1 MCFQIG
7 DYILTPEICVER
19 KSISDLIG
27 SLNSGR
33 LYTQCV
39 QMSRFYAKPIL
50 LIEFDQNKPFHLQ
63 GHFVLSGES
72 TSNVDIT
79 QKLQLLT
86 IHFPKLRLVWSP
98 SPYATAQLFDEL
110 KQGKSEP
117 DPAYAASL
125 GSNESTSELDHIVD
139 KMNTNI
145 YDFLLKLPG
154 ITTRNIPRVMTRVKN
169 MKELV
174 RLSLEELSELLGSE
188 GNAKM
193 LWEIIHIA
201 HKPVE
206 AEAAEKQFV
215 SKFKRGKGN
224 RF

>member
-1 MCFQIG
+1 M
-7 DYILTPEICVER
+7 T
-19 KSISDLIG
+19 
-27 SLNSGR
+27 
-33 LYTQCV
+33 
-39 QMSRFYAKPIL
+39 RFYAKPIL

-63 GHFVLSGES
+63 GHYVLSGES

-110 KQGKSEP
+110 KQGKPEP
-117 DPAYAASL
+117 DPAQAAAL
-125 GSNESTSELDHIVD
+125 GSNENSNEFDHIVD
-139 KMNTNI
+139 KINTNI

-154 ITTRNIPRVMTRVKN
+154 ITTRNIPRVITKVKH
-169 MKELV
+169 MKDLIKLNIDELA
-174 RLSLEELSELLGSE
+174 ELLGSE
-188 GNAKM
+188 ANAKM

-215 SKFKRGKGN
+215 SKFKRGKGK

>member
-1 MCFQIG
+1 M
-7 DYILTPEICVER
+7 ER

-39 QMSRFYAKPIL
+39 QMTRFYKKAIL

-63 GHFVLSGES
+63 GHYMISGDAA
-72 TSNVDIT
+72 TSNIDIT

-110 KQGKSEP
+110 KQGKPEP
-117 DPAYAASL
+117 DATQAAAL
-125 GSNESTSELDHIVD
+125 GSDESTKEMDRIVD
-139 KMNTNI
+139 RLNPNI

-154 ITTRNIPRVMTRVKN
+154 ITTRNIVRIMTKVKN
-169 MKELV
+169 MKELIKFDV
-174 RLSLEELSELLGSE
+174 EQLRELFDSES
-188 GNAKM
+188 NAKM
-193 LWEIIHIA
+193 LWEIIHVA

-206 AEAAEKQFV
+206 ADASEKQFL
-215 SKFKRGKGN
+215 SKFKRGKGR